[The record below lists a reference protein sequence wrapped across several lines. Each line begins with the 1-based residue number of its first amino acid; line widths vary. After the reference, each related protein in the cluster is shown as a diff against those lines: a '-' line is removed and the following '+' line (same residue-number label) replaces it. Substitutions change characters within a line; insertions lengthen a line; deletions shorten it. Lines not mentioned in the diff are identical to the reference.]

1 MAQLRLSV
9 LLLLLVSPAA
19 RAADS
24 SVHLYLQPLPSEAA
38 RLTFAPDALRIA
50 QPATAL
56 EALRTVPAV
65 VQDPAASLVVR
76 YAGAPEDAIVADVCA
91 APGGKAVALA
101 ERARYVAAADL
112 SVERLG
118 RLRENRERFPQLPIG
133 LVVADARV
141 PPFRPV
147 DLVIVDAPCTG
158 TGSLRRHP
166 DGRWRLRPEDLIA
179 LARLQYEILEAAATI
194 VRVGGLLVYAT
205 CSLEPEENEERMD
218 AFLAEHPEYVLEAV
232 EMPDP
237 ALLDAR
243 GRLVVRPWLF
253 SVDGAF
259 AARLR
264 RA

>member
-1 MAQLRLSV
+1 MPYGVWWVSRCGRSSATPSLSFWPACRTSAKTITRQPVSTGRAWPPAFGAQPGLGLSHGAAGICWALFELAAATGDDRALSV
-9 LLLLLVSPAA
+9 LRKAV
-19 RAADS
+19 D
-24 SVHLYLQPLPSEAA
+24 
-38 RLTFAPDALRIA
+38 APDAA
-50 QPATAL
+50 QRDAAIRAL
-56 EALRTVPAV
+56 
-65 VQDPAASLVVR
+65 AAW
-76 YAGAPEDAIVADVCA
+76 PNA
-91 APGGKAVALA
+91 APL
-101 ERARYVAAADL
+101 
-112 SVERLG
+112 
-118 RLRENRERFPQLPIG
+118 
-133 LVVADARV
+133 
-141 PPFRPV
+141 
-147 DLVIVDAPCTG
+147 
-158 TGSLRRHP
+158 
-166 DGRWRLRPEDLIA
+166 EDLIA